1 MKTFTMNCT
10 LPKELN
16 NKQCERFEPIRM
28 GGVPSI
34 RFVPESTYSSEDA
47 DDDKDERVKISVT
60 DTIQKNVKVFK
71 EGGAE
76 AVIQLIRLHE
86 SIVADRKLE
95 ESYNSASSLI
105 NAKKTQMRT
114 LGRNDN
120 EEKAGLV
127 TAISELK
134 ATCKSVQ
141 EEAYHLFEKLL
152 DQSLVPKWRE
162 IVKEQCDEGGYIDLN
177 GRKKTQKRGRNF
189 LALKACYTQVLL
201 QVAPQDAAERHR
213 RYISN
218 TVRKHESVSCPQLIS
233 RLMQLN
239 EMTSYLPCMK
249 QMEDSPPEMPKM
261 NVPFSELEMCTHVIA
276 ALPIDL
282 SVAYWA
288 TKGMHFPI
296 SLKKLQE
303 DLKRVEAQHK
313 RNAHAIDQLRI
324 KAGIPSKKSGDQSK
338 GKGPHKMSGPD
349 DKIPKKGKRN
359 IDAAADA
366 VGGPKNSNRRQ
377 KHCTMCAQWSP
388 GIKHTHNTRECR
400 KWNKDGSAQQ
410 HKAPHGN
417 FKSNY
422 ANSQGGGGFAEA
434 FEEMRKEQKS
444 LRKLMTK
451 RSSRKGSRKRS
462 RRYRYESSDDS
473 SSGEE

>member
-1 MKTFTMNCT
+1 MKMNCT
-10 LPKELN
+10 LPKDLV
-16 NKQCERFEPIRM
+16 NKNCERFEPIRM

-34 RFVPESTYSSEDA
+34 RFVPDSTYSSEDA
-47 DDDKDERVKISVT
+47 DDGDERVKISVT
-60 DTIQKNVKVFK
+60 NTIQKYVKVFK

-95 ESYNSASSLI
+95 ESYSSASSLI
-105 NAKKTQMRT
+105 NAKKTQMRN
-114 LGRNDN
+114 LDRNST
-120 EEKAGLV
+120 EEKAELV

-177 GRKKTQKRGRNF
+177 GRKKNQKRGRNF
-189 LALKACYTQVLL
+189 PALKACYLQVLL

-213 RYISN
+213 RYIST

-276 ALPIDL
+276 ALPVDL

-288 TKGMHFPI
+288 AKGMHFPI
-296 SLKKLQE
+296 NLKKLQE

-313 RNAHAIDQLRI
+313 
-324 KAGIPSKKSGDQSK
+324 
-338 GKGPHKMSGPD
+338 
-349 DKIPKKGKRN
+349 
-359 IDAAADA
+359 
-366 VGGPKNSNRRQ
+366 
-377 KHCTMCAQWSP
+377 
-388 GIKHTHNTRECR
+388 
-400 KWNKDGSAQQ
+400 
-410 HKAPHGN
+410 
-417 FKSNY
+417 
-422 ANSQGGGGFAEA
+422 
-434 FEEMRKEQKS
+434 
-444 LRKLMTK
+444 
-451 RSSRKGSRKRS
+451 
-462 RRYRYESSDDS
+462 
-473 SSGEE
+473 